1 MQISIFQIILI
12 FIWSSITGAGSV
24 LDEFQ
29 THRPLIA
36 CSVMGLI
43 LGDPKTGIILGG
55 TLELI
60 ALGWMNVGAA
70 QSPDSALAS
79 TISTIL
85 VIVGNQDI
93 QKGIAIALP
102 VAAAGQVLTVFART
116 ITVAFQHAADR
127 QAEKA
132 HFTTIIW
139 LHFSALI
146 IQALRVSIPTT
157 IVAIFVSPSG
167 IKAMLDALPKVVTG
181 GLAIA
186 GGFIVVVGYAMV
198 LNMMSVKY
206 LMPFFYLGFI
216 LGGYLKLSLLS
227 WGAVGLIMAII
238 YVQLNP
244 KFSKNSNNHSGPTPP
259 TVATATNTSNSDDL
273 PEDELDD

>member
-1 MQISIFQIILI
+1 MTGLEIFLI
-12 FIWSSITGAGSV
+12 FIWSSIVGGGSV

-36 CSVMGLI
+36 CSVTGLI
-43 LGDPKTGIILGG
+43 LGDPVTGIILGG

-85 VIVGNQDI
+85 VIVGGQSVDT
-93 QKGIAIALP
+93 GIAIALP
-102 VAAAGQVLTVFART
+102 VAIAGQVLTVIARSIT
-116 ITVAFQHAADR
+116 IIFQHAGDR
-127 QAEKA
+127 QAAKGNFNGIMA
-132 HFTTIIW
+132 

-146 IQALRVSIPTT
+146 VQALRVSIPTT
-157 IVAIFVSPSG
+157 LVAIFASPEAVQSVLG
-167 IKAMLDALPKVVTG
+167 ALPEVVTG
-181 GLAIA
+181 GMAVA

-198 LNMMSVKY
+198 LNMMGVKY
-206 LMPFFYLGFI
+206 LMPFFYAGFVF
-216 LGGYLKLSLLS
+216 GGYLDLSLLA
-227 WGAVGLIMAII
+227 WGVVGLVTAIV

-244 KFSKNSNNHSGPTPP
+244 KFSKPVV
-259 TVATATNTSNSDDL
+259 VASAAGGAVAVGTAGGELAD
-273 PEDELDD
+273 DELED

>member
-1 MQISIFQIILI
+1 MEMSVIQIILV
-12 FIWSSITGAGSV
+12 FIWSSITGMGSV

-43 LGDPKTGIILGG
+43 LGDPVKGIILGG

-60 ALGWMNVGAA
+60 ALGWMNIGAA

-85 VIVGNQDI
+85 VVMGNQSI
-93 QKGIAIALP
+93 TKGIAIALP
-102 VAAAGQVLTVFART
+102 VAAAGQVLTVIVRS
-116 ITVAFQHAADR
+116 ITVFFQHAAQR
-127 QAEKA
+127 AAENAK
-132 HFTTIIW
+132 FKTIEW
-139 LHFSALI
+139 LHFSALF
-146 IQALRVSIPTT
+146 IQALRVSLPTT
-157 IVAIFVSPSG
+157 LVAVFVSPTMVKTLLNA
-167 IKAMLDALPKVVTG
+167 IPQVITG
-181 GLAIA
+181 GLNVA
-186 GGFIVVVGYAMV
+186 GGMITVVGYAMV

-216 LGGYLKLSLLS
+216 LGAYLKLSLLS
-227 WGAVGLIMAII
+227 FGVLGLILAII

-244 KFSKNSNNHSGPTPP
+244 KFTKAETVTQSNEN
-259 TVATATNTSNSDDL
+259 VQL
-273 PEDELDD
+273 ELREDELDD

>member
-1 MQISIFQIILI
+1 MELSILQIILI
-12 FIWSSITGAGSV
+12 FIFSCVAGMGSV

-36 CSVMGLI
+36 CTVVGLI
-43 LGDPKTGIILGG
+43 LGDVKTAIILGG

-60 ALGWMNVGAA
+60 ALGWMNIGAA

-79 TISTIL
+79 VIATIL
-85 VIVGNQDI
+85 VVVGKQDI

-127 QAEKA
+127 AAENADFKKIE
-132 HFTTIIW
+132 F
-139 LHFSALI
+139 LHFSALF
-146 IQALRVSIPTT
+146 IQALRVAIPST
-157 IVAIFVSPSG
+157 IVAIFVS
-167 IKAMLDALPKVVTG
+167 AELVDNMLSLIPDVVTG
-181 GLAIA
+181 GLAVA

-206 LMPFFYLGFI
+206 LMPFFFLGFVV
-216 LGGYLKLSLLS
+216 GGYLDFSLLS
-227 WGAVGLIMAII
+227 FGIIGLIIALI

-244 KFSKNSNNHSGPTPP
+244 NYKQGILAVQNQGSLSEY
-259 TVATATNTSNSDDL
+259 D
-273 PEDELDD
+273 DELED

>member
-1 MQISIFQIILI
+1 MELSILQIVLI
-12 FIWSSITGAGSV
+12 FIFSCIAGMGSV

-36 CSVMGLI
+36 CTVVGLI
-43 LGDPKTGIILGG
+43 LGDVKTGVILGG

-60 ALGWMNVGAA
+60 ALGWMNIGAA

-79 TISTIL
+79 VIAAIL
-85 VIVGNQDI
+85 VIVGKQDI

-116 ITVAFQHAADR
+116 ITVAFQHAADKA
-127 QAEKA
+127 AENADFRKIE
-132 HFTTIIW
+132 F
-139 LHFSALI
+139 LHFSALF
-146 IQALRVSIPTT
+146 IQALRVAIPST
-157 IVAIFVSPSG
+157 IVAVFVSAEMVD
-167 IKAMLDALPKVVTG
+167 KMLSLIPDVVTG
-181 GLAIA
+181 GLAVA

-206 LMPFFYLGFI
+206 LMPFFFLGFVV
-216 LGGYLKLSLLS
+216 GGYLNFSLLS
-227 WGAVGLIMAII
+227 FGVVGLVMALI

-244 KFSKNSNNHSGPTPP
+244 NYRLGKNAIETIPG
-259 TVATATNTSNSDDL
+259 NSAAAEYD
-273 PEDELDD
+273 DELED